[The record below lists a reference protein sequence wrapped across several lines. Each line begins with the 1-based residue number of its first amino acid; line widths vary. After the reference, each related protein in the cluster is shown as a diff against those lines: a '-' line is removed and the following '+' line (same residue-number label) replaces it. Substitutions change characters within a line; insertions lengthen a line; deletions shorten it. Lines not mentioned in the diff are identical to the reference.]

1 MHHSKFP
8 IVDEDKIPNE
18 DTLYRRIHKA
28 HVDRK
33 NNEIMPMAF
42 PTEDDGLSVNWSRFT
57 NAEDTKNEVIVFGKL
72 PENYGVVSLI
82 IGLVRAIPL
91 RVIHDP
97 TQNQAHSLI
106 LDIPPRKPNGLGIRV
121 KLQGICKWEI
131 QV

>member
-1 MHHSKFP
+1 MHHPKFP
-8 IVDEDKIPNE
+8 IEDIPNE

-28 HVDRK
+28 HVDSK
-33 NNEIMPMAF
+33 NEIMPMAF
-42 PTEDDGLSVNWSRFT
+42 PTEDDGLSVNWSKYT

-82 IGLVRAIPL
+82 VGLVRAIPL

-106 LDIPPRKPNGLGIRV
+106 LDIPPRKPNDLGIRAR
-121 KLQGICKWEI
+121 LQGICKWEI
-131 QV
+131 HI